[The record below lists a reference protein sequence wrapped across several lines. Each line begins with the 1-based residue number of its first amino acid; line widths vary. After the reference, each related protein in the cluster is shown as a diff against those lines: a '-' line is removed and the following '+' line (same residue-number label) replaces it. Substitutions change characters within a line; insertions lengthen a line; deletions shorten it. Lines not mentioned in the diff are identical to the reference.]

1 MLSEQGF
8 WQEKLTAQQMALAQL
23 EQQNHELR
31 ESLHIASSHAQR
43 CPHPYRKHSCRPSF
57 KR

>member
-23 EQQNHELR
+23 EQQNQALEARL
-31 ESLHIASSHAQR
+31 
-43 CPHPYRKHSCRPSF
+43 
-57 KR
+57 KRLEAALEATK

>member
-43 CPHPYRKHSCRPSF
+43 CQELYLQE
-57 KR
+57 KREK